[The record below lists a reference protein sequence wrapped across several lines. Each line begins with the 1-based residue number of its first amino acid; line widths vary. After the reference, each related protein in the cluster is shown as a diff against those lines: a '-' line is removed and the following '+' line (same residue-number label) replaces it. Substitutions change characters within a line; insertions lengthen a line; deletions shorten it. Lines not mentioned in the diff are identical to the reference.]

1 MINACILATELE
13 KTLKYEVARA
23 IRCHLKSN
31 ERKVLKGSLP
41 FYIAETQFALGER
54 LSDNVTDICFSVK
67 GQLAIVTGASSEFGV
82 TPITAKDQ

>member
-1 MINACILATELE
+1 MIRQSLRSLE
-13 KTLKYEVARA
+13 ARA

-54 LSDNVTDICFSVK
+54 LSDNVTGICFSVK
-67 GQLAIVTGASSEFGV
+67 GQSAIVTGASSELEV
-82 TPITAKDQ
+82 TPP